1 MQQRRVLFVG
11 IIFLAVAAV
20 IGMYVARPFLF
31 DEPLAIPAISQPV
44 TIQVAVAPSI
54 KGWAE
59 QAARGFNQQDAHT
72 QVRIVEA
79 NGLVPS
85 GQFTTNPQVT
95 PPAAWL
101 AEASFMVDLARVEGL
116 QQFEAGIPV
125 AETSLAWG
133 AFTDKQAAF
142 NETYGDLNWTNLH
155 AKAVTPGDSLA
166 LVFASHRH
174 SAEGL
179 AVLISAAGAPNNVA
193 DLTAADVRQASA
205 WLTEIFRDNTRTP
218 STPAQ
223 DFVTR
228 GRSVGD
234 VGLLS
239 LASWG
244 RAGLPGRSDFVFT
257 PLVPA
262 VSLNYPLAIWTGAP
276 PAEQDAARKFREFLL
291 AETQQAALADFY
303 FERANTAQPG
313 IQVQGEAVQALL
325 RWADQNLR

>member
-1 MQQRRVLFVG
+1 MQQRRVLFFA
-11 IIFLAVAAV
+11 IIILAFAAVA
-20 IGMYVARPFLF
+20 GMYAARPFLL
-31 DEPLAIPAISQPV
+31 DEPLVLPAISQPV

-54 KGWAE
+54 RGWAE

-79 NGLVPS
+79 EGLIPS

-116 QQFEAGIPV
+116 QQFEAGLPV

-133 AFTDKQAAF
+133 AFADKQAAF
-142 NETYGDLNWTNLH
+142 NQAYGDLNWTNLH
-155 AKAVTPGDSLA
+155 AKAVAPGDLLT
-166 LVFASHRH
+166 LVIASPRN

-179 AVLISAAGAPNNVA
+179 AALVSAAAARGDAA
-193 DLTAADVRQASA
+193 SLTTADVRQAGA
-205 WLTEIFRDNTRTP
+205 WLTEIFKDNTRIR

-223 DFVTR
+223 DFVTQ

-234 VGLLS
+234 AGLLA

-244 RAGLPGRSDFVFT
+244 RAGLPGRSDFVLT

-262 VSLNYPLAIWTGAP
+262 VSLNYPLAVWTGAP
-276 PAEQDAARKFREFLL
+276 PAEQEAARKFREFLL
-291 AETQQAALADFY
+291 SEAQQQALAE
-303 FERANTAQPG
+303 FELDRANTAQPG
-313 IQVQGEAVQALL
+313 VQVQGEAVQALL